1 MLLNEFLD
9 FGKAKFLSILNMDKF
24 PDRKWQLYANLD
36 HIEGEG
42 Y

>member
-1 MLLNEFLD
+1 MDTSWDAMLYNY
-9 FGKAKFLSILNMDKF
+9 MDKF